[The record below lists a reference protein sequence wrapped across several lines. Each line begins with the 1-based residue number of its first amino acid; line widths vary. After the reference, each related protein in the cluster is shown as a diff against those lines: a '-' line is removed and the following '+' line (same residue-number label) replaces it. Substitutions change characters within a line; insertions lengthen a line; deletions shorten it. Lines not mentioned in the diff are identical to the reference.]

1 MILQHRFKSVL
12 KLTSVECP
20 FPTFQRELP
29 ISDFV
34 YWVNIILYGD
44 YILNWKKVVL

>member
-1 MILQHRFKSVL
+1 MILQFGDATALRR
-12 KLTSVECP
+12 TSLLCP
-20 FPTFQRELP
+20 KPTFQRELP

-44 YILNWKKVVL
+44 YIPNRNKVVL